1 MPGGL
6 DVNTQCPSVTLKSFS
21 DICREGG
28 VMQCTN
34 RSLLG
39 ALVVLVYAVSVEAQ
53 SRQVSVIKD
62 VWGTDPKVWMEASPS
77 CYLRA
82 DLPPVL
88 LIYTDGD
95 EEWRRKQNDDMAAAL
110 RSAGHK
116 ASFCRWTFAKHP

>member
-1 MPGGL
+1 
-6 DVNTQCPSVTLKSFS
+6 
-21 DICREGG
+21 
-28 VMQCTN
+28 MQCTN

-77 CYLRA
+77 RYLRA

-116 ASFCRWTFAKHP
+116 ASFCRWTFAKHPNGLGKVGLTSLATRTAPEFERMVFGEE